1 MQYNVVDQKEHEILT
16 NYRFSFVTGFVFNPI
31 PAWISRLVFEGKSLP
46 VLCYL
51 GANLKHL

>member
-31 PAWISRLVFEGKSLP
+31 PAWISRLVLEGKSLP